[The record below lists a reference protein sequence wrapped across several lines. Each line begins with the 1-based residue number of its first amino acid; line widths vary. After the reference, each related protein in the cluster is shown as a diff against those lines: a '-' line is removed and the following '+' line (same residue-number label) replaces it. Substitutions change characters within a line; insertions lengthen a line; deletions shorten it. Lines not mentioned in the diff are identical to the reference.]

1 MQTFQKIV
9 FSFFVRFYTLYI
21 LIILYYGAI
30 RDERV
35 VQHLANRFFKI
46 VDTHTAVFA
55 IASPQFFVCLFEM
68 EK

>member
-9 FSFFVRFYTLYI
+9 FSFFVRFYTLY
-21 LIILYYGAI
+21 ILYYGAI